1 MLKPTH
7 LTRLLRVI
15 FLPAAVS
22 FLSACGGGGGGS
34 EREPNPPVPVTPEPT
49 QAPITPE
56 PHAPSA
62 FNITDVSAVPEQTG
76 QIQLSWQASKYA
88 AQYDVC
94 LKQDTVNP
102 CLVLATSA
110 ENQVNLAAYQ
120 AKAVTTPTY
129 FIRASNATGH
139 TNSNELSIDLGQLV
153 QSSAKVIASNAEL
166 KDTFGQYVSLSK
178 DGNTLAVGSPME
190 DGENESLNNS
200 GAVYVYTRQ
209 PNGGWQQQAYLK
221 ANNAGNWDWF
231 GASLSLSDDGNT
243 LAIGAIGEA
252 STSAAK
258 PEENFADVAGAVYIF
273 ERSNNNW
280 QQTQYLKA
288 SSNIEFND
296 SFGYRVELSGDGNT
310 LAIGAIGDDAA
321 NAAEPADNSLE
332 DSGAVYIFRRQADNG
347 WQVAQ
352 YLKPNTLRRY
362 ANFGASIALST
373 NGQIMAVGA
382 PHDSLPEHR
391 NTGRVFIYH
400 ADTNNNLQLKS
411 AFASAAPGPNQ
422 SFGLDLDLNSQGST
436 LVVGANGN
444 QQWAESGAYIYEYK
458 EANNWQHSQTLQI
471 ADLSILNNFGSSVS
485 LSDDGQF
492 LVVGDKSDNSGL
504 IESPSDTSAE
514 KSGAVYLFKRQGNAW
529 DSGTFLKSKE
539 ILAATFFGKSLAL
552 SGDGSTLAVGADGT
566 DKYNEDTASAIAD
579 TAGAV
584 YVY

>member
-1 MLKPTH
+1 MLKSTS
-7 LTRLLRVI
+7 LTQLLKVTLVPSVVGI
-15 FLPAAVS
+15 
-22 FLSACGGGGGGS
+22 LSACGGGGGGS
-34 EREPNPPVPVTPEPT
+34 EREPVTPAPVTPAPVTPT
-49 QAPITPE
+49 AAPLP
-56 PHAPSA
+56 APSA
-62 FNITDVSAVPEQTG
+62 FNFTDISAVPDQTG
-76 QIQLSWQASKYA
+76 QFLLSWQTSEYA
-88 AQYDVC
+88 EQYDVC
-94 LKQDTVNP
+94 LKQDSVDTCQVVITTP
-102 CLVLATSA
+102 K
-110 ENQVNLAAYQ
+110 NQVNLAAHQ
-120 AKAVTTPTY
+120 TKAITTPTY

-139 TNSNELSIDLGQLV
+139 SDSNELNIDLAQLI
-153 QSSAKVIASNAEL
+153 QSSVKVQASNAEL

-209 PNGGWQQQAYLK
+209 PNGTWQQQAYLK
-221 ANNAGNWDWF
+221 ASNAGNWDWF

-252 STSAAK
+252 STSADK
-258 PEENFADVAGAVYIF
+258 PEENLADVAGAVYIF
-273 ERSNNNW
+273 ERNNNSW

-321 NAAEPADNSLE
+321 NATEPADNSLE

-352 YLKPNTLRRY
+352 YLKPSTLRRY
-362 ANFGASIALST
+362 ANFGASIALSN
-373 NGQIMAVGA
+373 NGQVLAVGA
-382 PHDSLPEHR
+382 PYDSIPEHR
-391 NTGRVFIYH
+391 YTGRVFIYH
-400 ADTNNNLQLKS
+400 ADSNDSWQLKS

-436 LVVGANGN
+436 LVIGADGN
-444 QQWAESGAYIYEYK
+444 YQWAESGAYVYEY
-458 EANNWQHSQTLQI
+458 AGTNNWQHSQTLKI
-471 ADLSILNNFGSSVS
+471 ADLSTLNKFGSSIS

-492 LVVGDKSDNSGL
+492 LVVGNKSDHSGQ
-504 IESPSDTSAE
+504 IENPSDTSAE
-514 KSGAVYLFKRQGNAW
+514 NSGAAYLFKRQGNGW
-529 DSGTFLKSKE
+529 DAGTLLKSKE
-539 ILAATFFGKSLAL
+539 TQASAFFGKSLAL

-566 DKYNEDTASAIAD
+566 EKYNEDTASAIAD